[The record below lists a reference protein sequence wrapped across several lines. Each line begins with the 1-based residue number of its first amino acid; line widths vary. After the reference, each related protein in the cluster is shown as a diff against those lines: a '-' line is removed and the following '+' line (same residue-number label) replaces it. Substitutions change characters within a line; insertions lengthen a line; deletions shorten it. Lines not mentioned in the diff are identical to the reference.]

1 MSEEMQVRK
10 LTFYLPDGKEVHIPG
25 DAITHMQGLASGL
38 PMVTWKQ
45 PDGSFSR
52 MGGLPFRFDLE
63 EPSLIKPAS
72 GGIPKGL
79 KLS

>member
-1 MSEEMQVRK
+1 MSDEMPVRK
-10 LTFYLPDGKEVHIPG
+10 LTFYLPDGKEIHIPG
-25 DAITHMQGLASGL
+25 AAITQVQGMPSGL

-45 PDGSFSR
+45 PDGTFSR
-52 MGGLPFRFDLE
+52 IGGLPFRFDLE